1 MNNRDL
7 SFADIT
13 REQVISFS
21 PFTVRRA
28 ARWSECDPAGVVY
41 TGNFSEYLMSATH
54 LFRRHILGG
63 DWHSIRETAQ
73 VDLPAKALSL
83 VFKGSLWPD
92 DVFDTS
98 IFVGDIRER
107 TFDFLVHAKRMD
119 GAGDVFDGR
128 LSVICVSASDRR
140 IALPI
145 PAALRTL
152 LEQSRTR
159 CPAPPELLSQQRS

>member
-1 MNNRDL
+1 MSNADL
-7 SFADIT
+7 SFADMS
-13 REQVISFS
+13 REQVVSLT
-21 PFTVRRA
+21 PFTVRRV

-54 LFRRHILGG
+54 LFRRHVLSG
-63 DWHSIRETAQ
+63 DWHSIRETVQ

-107 TFDFLVHAKRMD
+107 TFDFLAQAKRTD
-119 GAGDVFDGR
+119 GAGNVFDGR

-140 IALPI
+140 IAMPI
-145 PAALRTL
+145 PTALRTL
-152 LEQSRTR
+152 LEQSRTQ
-159 CPAPPELLSQQRS
+159 CPAPPELLTQQRS